1 MHCIKVFIRWDGPV
15 SKKFEFVLEWTA
27 TALLIAGVALTA
39 WNVYPENIYLSIAG
53 NFAWLLVALVWKKMS
68 LITIQ
73 GVVLLIYITGLLS
86 KGLI

>member
-1 MHCIKVFIRWDGPV
+1 MHCIMNYIKWDGNV
-15 SKKFEFVLEWTA
+15 SKKFEFILEWTA
-27 TALLIAGVALTA
+27 TVLLIAGVTLTA

-53 NFAWLLVALVWKKMS
+53 NFAWLLVALIWKKMS

-73 GVVLLIYITGLLS
+73 GVVLLIYITGLFS